1 MKRLFLRGVILIF
14 LAGTAFGE
22 TTIVVEID
30 GVEECNKV
38 VVAGDHAVKVTKK
51 VNEEEVISDTIVT
64 VDP

>member
-1 MKRLFLRGVILIF
+1 MKRLFLGLFVAMF
-14 LAGTAFGE
+14 LAGVASAE

-38 VVAGDHAVKVTKK
+38 VVAGDHTVKVTKK